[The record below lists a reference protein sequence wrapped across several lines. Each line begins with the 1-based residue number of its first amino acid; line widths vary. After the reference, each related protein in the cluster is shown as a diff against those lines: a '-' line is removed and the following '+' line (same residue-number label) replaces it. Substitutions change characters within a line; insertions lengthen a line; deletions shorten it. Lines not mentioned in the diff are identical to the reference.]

1 MSNLPV
7 TELVSD
13 VRLES
18 EEAHYTRLVEQ
29 YRELEAKV
37 ERLEDPDWLTYIE
50 LTKQWLAHYPAD
62 IFDGSSGAPGPL
74 FVVAIR
80 NALAALEGK

>member
-1 MSNLPV
+1 MSSLD
-7 TELVSD
+7 EALEIAQGIG
-13 VRLES
+13 RLSQMVADRDEHI
-18 EEAHYTRLVEQ
+18 A
-29 YRELEAKV
+29 ELEAKV

-80 NALAALEGK
+80 NALAVLEGE